1 MTRLALTDQQI
12 AQLQA
17 CAARLRT
24 ADDRERFV
32 CDVVRTLARR
42 GRAVTNADITA
53 AINRTIGIV
62 SMYLTDAVSTQ
73 EEANMRAF
81 NLNNEDDDRVMR
93 ERARRGEPILRDGES
108 MRVSMMDSRS
118 NQRAS
123 IEADKVS
130 TFRAARRLGL
140 PAFVADGA
148 MADSKPGR
156 VTDGGGNA
164 AFSRPGFRIAQQD
177 AAALDA
183 RRAAHQEYL
192 DYIESAY
199 RIGDSDR
206 GDVVS
211 NRVKVDAAMTMD
223 QIYSAYDESVSR
235 QWAVGKGNPVVR
247 DALPAGQG
255 HVTKDA
261 RAQAYQEYQAELS
274 QAWRSPPSE

>member
-1 MTRLALTDQQI
+1 
-12 AQLQA
+12 
-17 CAARLRT
+17 
-24 ADDRERFV
+24 
-32 CDVVRTLARR
+32 
-42 GRAVTNADITA
+42 
-53 AINRTIGIV
+53 
-62 SMYLTDAVSTQ
+62 MYLTDAASTQ
-73 EEANMRAF
+73 QEANMRAF

-118 NQRAS
+118 NQRAR

-130 TFRAARRLGL
+130 TFRAARRLAL

-156 VTDGGGNA
+156 ITDGGGNA

-199 RIGDSDR
+199 LGNSAG

-211 NRVKVDAAMTMD
+211 NRVKVDAAVTKD
-223 QIYSAYDESVSR
+223 TRESAYQAYDESVSR
-235 QWAVGKGNPVVR
+235 QWETGKGIPAVR
-247 DALPAGQG
+247 DVLPAHATSRRGDG
-255 HVTKDA
+255 TTKDEAYA
-261 RAQAYQEYQAELS
+261 RYDQELG
-274 QAWRSPPSE
+274 QAWRNPTA